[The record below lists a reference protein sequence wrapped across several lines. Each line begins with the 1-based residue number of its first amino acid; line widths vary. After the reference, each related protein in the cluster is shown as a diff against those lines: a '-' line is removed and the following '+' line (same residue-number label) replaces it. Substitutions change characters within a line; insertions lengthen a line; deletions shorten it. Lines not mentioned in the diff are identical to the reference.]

1 MDDYLSKPFTQQELA
16 STLARWIALPR
27 AATVH
32 HADAAMEAPLPRP
45 QPQPASVAVVEP
57 AAGLNPQALDNI
69 RALSGSGADG
79 LENTLLEKVI
89 TAFAGDTPRQLAS
102 LRTAIAARDTEAMRR
117 VAHSLKS
124 GSANVGA
131 DALALQ
137 CKEMEKLGRA
147 GSTDGAARLLQSMDQ
162 QFLAVRDALGRLLVK
177 EH

>member
-32 HADAAMEAPLPRP
+32 HADEAIEAPPARSQPISLPSSA
-45 QPQPASVAVVEP
+45 PAVE
-57 AAGLNPQALDNI
+57 LNLQALDNI
-69 RALSGSGADG
+69 RALAGSGED
-79 LENTLLEKVI
+79 TLLEKVI
-89 TAFAGDTPRQLAS
+89 NAFTGDTPRQLAS
-102 LRTAIAARDTEAMRR
+102 LHTAIAARDTEAMRK

-147 GSTDGAARLLQSMDQ
+147 GSTDGAARLLQTMDQ